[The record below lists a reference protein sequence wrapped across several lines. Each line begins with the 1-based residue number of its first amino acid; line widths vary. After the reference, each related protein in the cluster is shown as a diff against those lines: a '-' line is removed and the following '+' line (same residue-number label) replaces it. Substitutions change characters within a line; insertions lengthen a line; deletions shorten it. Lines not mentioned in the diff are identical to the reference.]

1 MSVFDR
7 VMGQRLETYLGSVF
21 FLCIRM
27 VMVCAQEGGGE
38 EPVEIIL
45 KMGIR
50 IEAVC
55 VGKSL

>member
-7 VMGQRLETYLGSVF
+7 VMGRRLETYLGSEF
-21 FLCIRM
+21 FLCIRI
-27 VMVCAQEGGGE
+27 VMVCAQEEGGE

-50 IEAVC
+50 IEADC